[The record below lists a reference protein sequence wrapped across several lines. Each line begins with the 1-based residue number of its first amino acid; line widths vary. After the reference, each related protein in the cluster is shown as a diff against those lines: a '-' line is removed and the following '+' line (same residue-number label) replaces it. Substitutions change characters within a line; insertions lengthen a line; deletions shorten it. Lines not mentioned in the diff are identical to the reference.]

1 MDVFKLSRNWFDWCF
16 ENSEKIN
23 PNHSALYF
31 FCIEHC
37 NRMGWKEKFG
47 FPMEMAKDAIGIKNY
62 RTYSKTFQ
70 DLVNWGFIKLIE
82 KSKNQYSANVIAI
95 VENTKANTKALDK
108 AIQKHSQKQVH
119 GIVGI
124 DIQETLIPETLLQET
139 NDSIIFKKA
148 VEWMKENS
156 SSILK
161 LSEPFTEKQFTSLR
175 KDFTNDQIKHLLLK
189 MHNWKPL
196 LTKSKSANLTF
207 RYWSKKEV
215 FKDMIID
222 KNKSNSNPSHTEFC
236 KEMTGEEYLTF
247 GLKPE
252 YR

>member
-70 DLVNWGFIKLIE
+70 DLINWGFIKLIE

-95 VENTKANTKALDK
+95 VENTKASTKALDK
-108 AIQKHSQKQVH
+108 AIQKHSQKH
-119 GIVGI
+119 CTGIVGI
-124 DIQETLIPETLLQET
+124 DIQETLLPET
-139 NDSIIFKKA
+139 NKDIILFDKA
-148 VEWMKENS
+148 VDWMNENTPLV
-156 SSILK
+156 LK
-161 LSEPFTEKQFTSLR
+161 LSSPFTEPEFTRLR

-189 MHNWKPL
+189 MQNWKPL
-196 LTKSKSANLTF
+196 IKKSTSANLTF
-207 RYWSKKEV
+207 RNWSKRDGC
-215 FKDMIID
+215 FRDMIVEN
-222 KNKSNSNPSHTEFC
+222 KNKVEQPKEFSNP
-236 KEMTGEEYLTF
+236 YWDL
-247 GLKPE
+247 LKPE

>member
-16 ENSEKIN
+16 ENSEKVN

-70 DLVNWGFIKLIE
+70 DLIDWGFIKLVE

-108 AIQKHSQKQVH
+108 AIQKHSQKH
-119 GIVGI
+119 CTGIVGI
-124 DIQETLIPETLLQET
+124 DIQETLIPETILPKTKDTLLFE
-139 NDSIIFKKA
+139 KA
-148 VEWMKENS
+148 IEWMKENTPS
-156 SSILK
+156 VLK
-161 LSEPFTEKQFTSLR
+161 MKEPLTEKQFTELR

-189 MHNWKPL
+189 MHNWEPL
-196 LTKSKSANLTF
+196 LKKCKVANLTF
-207 RYWSKKEV
+207 RNWSKRET
-215 FKDMIID
+215 FKDMITE
-222 KNKSNSNPSHTEFC
+222 NKPEPVKQFSNP
-236 KEMTGEEYLTF
+236 YWDL
-247 GLKPE
+247 LKPE